1 MHLKELKEKKIGDL
15 IDMSKNLPQNDSRR
29 DNRFELLDYA
39 IASRPGHSRTI
50 RSVVVDVSLGG
61 LQVRSRFQ
69 FESGEVCT
77 LSIGRGQMS
86 PLQVHAEVR
95 YSVPIEESD
104 LFATGFRLLPE
115 SVGERIEWVDYVHAV
130 FQVQGE
136 ALLP

>member
-1 MHLKELKEKKIGDL
+1 
-15 IDMSKNLPQNDSRR
+15 MSKNQTKSENRR

-39 IASRPGHSRTI
+39 IASRLGHSNI

-61 LQVRSRFQ
+61 LQVRSRSQ
-69 FESGEVCT
+69 FETSEVCT
-77 LSIGRGQMS
+77 LSIGRGQLS

-95 YSVPIEESD
+95 YSVPIEDSD
-104 LFATGFRLLPE
+104 LFATGFRIVPE

>member
-1 MHLKELKEKKIGDL
+1 
-15 IDMSKNLPQNDSRR
+15 MSKNQPQSDNRR

-39 IASRPGHSRTI
+39 IANRVGETHTVRT
-50 RSVVVDVSLGG
+50 VVVDVSLGG

-69 FESGEVCT
+69 FETGEVLR
-77 LSIGRGQMS
+77 LSIGRGSMA
-86 PLQVHAEVR
+86 PLNIHAEVR
-95 YSVPIEESD
+95 YSIPIEDSD